1 MEGEDGEG
9 GRKRLRGEGEI
20 VASSCGFPSG
30 FGAAFSDES
39 AATLCCCALVQ
50 EGHLL
55 PPAAPAGLTLPG
67 FALKGNIIILQGHA
81 NAAAGALHQYL
92 QHFAGGDFLLT
103 SPKWQKEKTRHFSI
117 FCISYQGTFPS
128 QPWGAHSSFGSVGA
142 HLTTAFIPAMLGP
155 RPTWSMAD
163 DRTTKKEHLLGLL
176 QLSCVFPSPEKTDK
190 KYSFSIMLITFRPLA
205 SLPASFW

>member
-1 MEGEDGEG
+1 MEGEDEEG

-55 PPAAPAGLTLPG
+55 PPAAPAGLTLSS

-103 SPKWQKEKTRHFSI
+103 SPKWQKERRDTSPFSVSVTRGRS
-117 FCISYQGTFPS
+117 
-128 QPWGAHSSFGSVGA
+128 
-142 HLTTAFIPAMLGP
+142 
-155 RPTWSMAD
+155 
-163 DRTTKKEHLLGLL
+163 
-176 QLSCVFPSPEKTDK
+176 
-190 KYSFSIMLITFRPLA
+190 
-205 SLPASFW
+205 PASPGELTALSVLLVPI